1 MTITTTAPTISS
13 TGISAPVYADIYSY
27 LQQQFWGIYGTDAD
41 LDPDSQDGQFLAII
55 ANAINDANS
64 TAIAI
69 YNSFSPATSQGA
81 ALANNVKLNGL
92 TKDVATNSTWDV
104 LVVGQVG
111 TTITNGAFT
120 DPNNNRW
127 NLPASVTIPSAGQ
140 ITVTAT
146 CSVVGAI
153 AGLSGSSLTIATPT
167 LGWQSVSTS
176 SDATPGAPVETDAA
190 LRVRQ
195 SKSTAIP
202 SLTVFDGILG
212 AVASITGVQGLAGY
226 ENDTGSTDANG
237 LPPHSI
243 SLVVNGGDALT
254 IASTIAAKKTPGAYT
269 YGTTSEQITDAYG
282 ITRTINFFR
291 PTDQA
296 ITGTLTIKALAGY
309 NSTIG
314 AAAQQAISDY
324 VNATSIGGGSSQSVE
339 WDGAIAAA
347 KGITGANTFRII
359 SLALSGPGG
368 AGSPDVSLAFNQM
381 ATCTPSA
388 ITLSVS

>member
-27 LQQQFWGIYGTDAD
+27 LQQKFWGIYGTDAD

-81 ALANNVKLNGL
+81 ALANNVKINGL

-120 DPNNNRW
+120 DPSNNRW
-127 NLPASVTIPSAGQ
+127 DLPTSVTIPSAGQ

-146 CSVVGAI
+146 CETQGAI
-153 AGLSGSSLTIATPT
+153 TGPSGTALTIATPT
-167 LGWQSVSTS
+167 RGWQFISAA
-176 SDATPGAPVETDAA
+176 SDATAGAPVETDAA

-195 SKSTAIP
+195 SQSTAIP

-212 AVASITGVQGLAGY
+212 AVASISGVQGLAGY
-226 ENDTGSTDANG
+226 ENDTGTTDSNG

-243 SLVVNGGDALT
+243 ALVVNGGDAQT
-254 IASTIAAKKTPGAYT
+254 IASTIAVKKTPGAYT
-269 YGTTSEQITDAYG
+269 YGTTSEQVTDAYG

-291 PTDQA
+291 PTDEA
-296 ITGTLTIKALAGY
+296 ITGILTIKALAGY

-314 AAAQQAISDY
+314 AAAQLAISNY
-324 VNATSIGGGSSQSVE
+324 VNATAIGGGASQSVE

-347 KGITGANTFRII
+347 KSITGANTFRII
-359 SLALSGPGG
+359 SLVLSGPGG
-368 AGSPDVSLAFNQM
+368 AGTPDVPLAFNEM
-381 ATCTPSA
+381 ATCTAAA
-388 ITLSVS
+388 ITLAVS